1 MPAVSAVAE
10 VVEAAFCVGEES
22 AGGGA
27 HAVAIGPFD
36 DVGGGRKSSASD
48 RVLLGTSPETEYNE
62 IGLLGL
68 PPEWVSNVLL
78 RNPENGGGG
87 MVWRV

>member
-1 MPAVSAVAE
+1 MVAE

-36 DVGGGRKSSASD
+36 DVGGGGEGGSAD
-48 RVLLGTSPETEYNE
+48 GVVLGASPEAENDEVGFFGIATRVGYERRRE
-62 IGLLGL
+62 RARGLG
-68 PPEWVSNVLL
+68 PPEFLML
-78 RNPENGGGG
+78 DA
-87 MVWRV
+87 